1 VTKVPSLPSLCPWPP
16 EAPPA
21 DTEPLDEVVAGDL
34 LLVAAGDVVPVDGAL
49 AADAAVLDESGC
61 TRCRKTRRTCRS
73 TTTRKP

>member
-1 VTKVPSLPSLCPWPP
+1 MARAPHTARRYRDRSL
-16 EAPPA
+16 E
-21 DTEPLDEVVAGDL
+21 TVPLDEVVAGDL

-61 TRCRKTRRTCRS
+61 TRYRKTRRTCRS